1 MSAFTYGVDDIESE
15 RTLGLDPLAVHKVLV
30 LHKYVMVRP
39 RYLEI
44 LLMDAFETYSLGKS
58 SSGSLRKH

>member
-1 MSAFTYGVDDIESE
+1 MIIKIMSAFTYGVDDIESE

-30 LHKYVMVRP
+30 LHKYVMIRP

-44 LLMDAFETYSLGKS
+44 
-58 SSGSLRKH
+58 R